1 MRDTMNKDLYI
12 STYQGNTLL
21 IKENLL
27 GEFNNNILKYSNE
40 NDEFIIDLQKNEF
53 IKENLE
59 SILRINKR
67 RCELTLK
74 ELNKSMEIPLK
85 KYDFQAFD
93 NKIIIIYELESQEE
107 ELKIEINIGEINNG

>member
-1 MRDTMNKDLYI
+1 MNKDLYI
-12 STYQGNTLL
+12 STYQGDTLL

-27 GEFNNNILKYSNE
+27 GNLSNNILKYSNE
-40 NDEFIIDLQKNEF
+40 NDEFLIDLQNKEF

-59 SILRINKR
+59 SILKINKR

-85 KYDFQAFD
+85 KYDFQVLD
-93 NKIIIIYELESQEE
+93 NNITIIYELESQEE
-107 ELKIEINIGEINNG
+107 ELKIEISIGDIKNG